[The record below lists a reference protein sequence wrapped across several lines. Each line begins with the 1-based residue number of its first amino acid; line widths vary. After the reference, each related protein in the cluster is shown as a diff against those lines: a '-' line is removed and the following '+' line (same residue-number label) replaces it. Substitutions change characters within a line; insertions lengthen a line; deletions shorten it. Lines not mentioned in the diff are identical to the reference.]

1 VLFQIVARHHDRKWT
16 KNVNAAAGPARAASS
31 GALARYRA
39 RGDGSETASH
49 EQVFAVDEPGAERRR
64 QPGASRLFD
73 HPAGAQS
80 ASMICREKVWF
91 ATRRGGG
98 LHLQRHTSSLSA
110 ISLALNL

>member
-1 VLFQIVARHHDRKWT
+1 VLFQIVAQHHDRE
-16 KNVNAAAGPARAASS
+16 VDEERERRGRAGACRLQRRA
-31 GALARYRA
+31 GQIQGP
-39 RGDGSETASH
+39 GDGSEAASH

-64 QPGASRLFD
+64 QPGAARLFD

-80 ASMICREKVWF
+80 ASMICRENVWF

-110 ISLALNL
+110 IGFALNL